1 MINLLLY
8 LLVSLGWT
16 IPFFLIKELTN
27 YFSQYEIMAIS
38 HLAWHILMILFLIY
52 ILIFKNKSG
61 KLFLTKLKKIPNKY
75 LLFIVLITIRG
86 FISQFTYITL
96 FKTQDVSKVLPIV
109 RGLSNIF
116 IILLACTF
124 FKENITFF
132 KIIGIILIG
141 IGIYLIN

>member
-8 LLVSLGWT
+8 LIISIGWT

-27 YFSQYEIMAIS
+27 YFSQYEIMIIS
-38 HLAWHILMILFLIY
+38 HLAWHVLMILCIIY
-52 ILIFKNKSG
+52 LLIFKKSST
-61 KLFLTKLKKIPNKY
+61 KIFINKLKNLPNKY
-75 LLFIVLITIRG
+75 LLFITLITIIG

-116 IILLACTF
+116 IILLACTV
-124 FKENITFF
+124 FKENITFL